1 MKHRLNKNIE
11 DLKMSGIRVLSQE
24 ANQVDEVIALT
35 IGEPMFNTPNQVKE
49 AAIFAINDD
58 NTKYPSYQGMLELRQ
73 SIISFEKKFQ
83 NIDYS
88 IDEVLVTQGASGAL
102 FTALGAI
109 LNPDEEVI
117 IFDPS
122 YIAYYPI
129 VRTFKANPVVID
141 TTAENFQ
148 LSYSKIK
155 DAITSKTKAIIVNSP
170 NNPTGAIYNDKS
182 LQILERIMD
191 EHNIYVITDDV
202 YNQLVYEGTPS
213 YIVQKQKYKAQII
226 YCQSL
231 SKPYAMTGW
240 RIGYVMADQAIIKQ
254 AMKLQQF
261 MAAGIPPFIQIA
273 AIKAFDVDVKPIVDQ
288 YKKNYIAATQILEEY
303 KIEYVKP
310 QGAFYLFIDISKSNK
325 NSWDFARALLH
336 EEKVAVVPGKVFS
349 KNSDSFVRISFCTDY
364 DKVVEGVRRFA
375 SFLSR

>member
-35 IGEPMFNTPNQVKE
+35 IGEPMFNTPSQVKE

-129 VRTFKANPVVID
+129 VRTFKANPIVID

-273 AIKAFDVDVKPIVDQ
+273 AIKAFDVDVNPIVDQ

-336 EEKVAVVPGKVFS
+336 EEKVAVVPGEVFS
-349 KNSDSFVRISFCTDY
+349 KNSDSFVRISF
-364 DKVVEGVRRFA
+364 
-375 SFLSR
+375 